1 MDKKKIIMLCAMGL
15 LLATAIA
22 LGIAWAI
29 EASEYAGYEADYVD
43 IANDVIRPEEDIV
56 IIELAPPT
64 PTPEDSSEPETS
76 VAPEDSSEPEATG
89 TPHIT
94 ESATNT
100 PVPEAGSADTKQR
113 VSVDFDALTAQNN
126 DTVGWLYI
134 PGTKINYPVV
144 QADDNEYYLNRSFK
158 RKEASCGTIFMD
170 YQNNLNPLDR
180 NTIVFGH
187 NMGGPSTLM
196 FSQLTKYKKQNY
208 WEKHQ
213 TLQFDTPYRTGTW
226 QVLAVC
232 HLDVGTLEQFNFL
245 QQDFISDDAFLS
257 FVQSLKAR
265 ALFETDVY
273 APADGRLLTLVTC
286 DRSGGFGKNGRLLVV
301 AVQIN

>member
-1 MDKKKIIMLCAMGL
+1 MDKKRIILLCAMGL
-15 LLATAIA
+15 LLAAAIA
-22 LGIAWAI
+22 LGVAWVI
-29 EASEYAGYEADYVD
+29 EANEYAGYEADYVD
-43 IANDVIRPEEDIV
+43 IAEDVLRPDDDIV
-56 IIELAPPT
+56 IIELAPPS
-64 PTPEDSSEPETS
+64 PTPEQ
-76 VAPEDSSEPEATG
+76 
-89 TPHIT
+89 
-94 ESATNT
+94 SATPEEVAEPDISTT
-100 PVPEAGSADTKQR
+100 PSTSTPTTSAPSTSAPAPDAGSNETKQR

-126 DTVGWLYI
+126 DTAGWLYI

-144 QADDNEYYLNRSFK
+144 QAGDNEHYLSRSFK

-187 NMGGPSTLM
+187 NMGSSSSLM
-196 FSQLTKYKKQNY
+196 FSQLTKFKKQSY

-226 QVLAVC
+226 QVLAAC

-245 QQDFISDDAFLS
+245 QQDFISDDAFVG
-257 FVQSLKAR
+257 FVQSIKAR
-265 ALFETDVY
+265 ALFETNVY

>member
-1 MDKKKIIMLCAMGL
+1 MDKKKIILLCAMGL
-15 LLATAIA
+15 LLAAAIA

-29 EASEYAGYEADYVD
+29 EAKEYAGYEADYVD
-43 IANDVIRPEEDIV
+43 IAEDVLRPDDDIV
-56 IIELAPPT
+56 MIEIAPPS
-64 PTPEDSSEPETS
+64 PTPEQGAAAE
-76 VAPEDSSEPEATG
+76 
-89 TPHIT
+89 
-94 ESATNT
+94 ESAEPQTTDAPSATEPSENT
-100 PVPEAGSADTKQR
+100 PAPNSGNSETKQR

-126 DTVGWLYI
+126 DTAGWLYI
-134 PGTKINYPVV
+134 PDTKINYPVV

-158 RKEASCGTIFMD
+158 RKEANCGTLFMD
-170 YQNNLNPLDR
+170 YQNNINPLDR
-180 NTIVFGH
+180 NTILFGH
-187 NMGGPSTLM
+187 NMGSSSSLM
-196 FSQLTKYKKQNY
+196 FSQLTKFKKQSY

-226 QVLAVC
+226 QILAVC

-245 QQDFISDDAFLS
+245 QQDFISDDAFVG
-257 FVQSLKAR
+257 FVQSLKTR
-265 ALFETDVY
+265 ALYETDVY